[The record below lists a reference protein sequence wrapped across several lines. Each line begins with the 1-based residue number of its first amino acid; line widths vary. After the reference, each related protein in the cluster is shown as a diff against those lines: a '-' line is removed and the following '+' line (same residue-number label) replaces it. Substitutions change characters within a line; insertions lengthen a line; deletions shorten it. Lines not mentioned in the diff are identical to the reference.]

1 MDHNFGD
8 IAFVQFR
15 EMCELNEQ
23 SREIVKTPA
32 QNPFTLVIVQIRKSE
47 LKIP

>member
-8 IAFVQFR
+8 IVFVQFR

-32 QNPFTLVIVQIRKSE
+32 QNLFTLVIR
-47 LKIP
+47 